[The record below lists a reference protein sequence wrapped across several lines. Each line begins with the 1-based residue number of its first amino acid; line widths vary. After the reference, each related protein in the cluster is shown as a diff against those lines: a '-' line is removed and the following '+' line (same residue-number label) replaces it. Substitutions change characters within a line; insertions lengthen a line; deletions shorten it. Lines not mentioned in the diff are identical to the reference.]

1 MNLIVIFMDKILS
14 ALSYILSEILSIF
27 LLLYILD
34 IGYILDILVTENNL

>member
-1 MNLIVIFMDKILS
+1 MNLIIIFMDKILS